1 MESSAWNSGAQA
13 ELDAATSAPPPGPIV
28 CRGVRGA
35 TTADANTREA
45 IVEATADLVRR
56 VLDANAIRTDDIG
69 SVIFSTTPDLDAEF
83 PAVVRTQFGWQD
95 VALMCNHEMGV
106 PGALPRCIRVL
117 IHWNTTRSLREIVHV
132 YIRGAEALRPDR
144 ATPPTGD
151 ARQA

>member
-1 MESSAWNSGAQA
+1 MDIGERNGEAQA
-13 ELDAATSAPPPGPIV
+13 ELDAATSAPGPSLKV

-35 TTADANTREA
+35 TTAGANTREA

-56 VLDANAIRTDDIG
+56 VLDANGIQTDDIA

-95 VALMCNHEMGV
+95 VALMCTHEMGV

-132 YIRGAEALRPDR
+132 YIRSAEMLRPDR
-144 ATPPTGD
+144 ATPPKGG
-151 ARQA
+151 AH